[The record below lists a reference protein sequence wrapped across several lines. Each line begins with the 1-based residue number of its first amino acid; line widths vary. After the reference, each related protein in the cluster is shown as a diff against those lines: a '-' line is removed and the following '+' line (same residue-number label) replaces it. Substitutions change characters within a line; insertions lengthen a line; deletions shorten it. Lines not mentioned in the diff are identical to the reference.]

1 MGWPL
6 HAAAPGAGDSAD
18 RQGPGQEACRQGGR
32 AGPTCCR
39 EDRLGAS
46 ASPRRGARPGF
57 PTWALT
63 DWLRDFVEAE
73 AEATQTPPDLAGML
87 VLAVLSVTSARIV
100 VVRINDGYSEPLN
113 LYIVVALPPANR
125 KSPVFR
131 DCTAPISEFEREQ
144 VKSLTPQIAEAST
157 RLAIN
162 EVRLAKAQ
170 SDAAKADAQNQETL
184 MQQAVELAREIAE
197 TRVPKPPRLLAQDAT
212 AEKVKSLLHEYV
224 GRIAMMGAEGDL
236 FDTMAGRYGNRGSA
250 NFGVY
255 LDAHSGDDI
264 RVDRVGRPT
273 EYVRNPAPDPRT
285 HRPAR
290 GDPRPLR
297 EAGIPRIGT
306 SGPAPYRD
314 RGESGRPPEVEP
326 SSRPAQGPGH
336 LRPECAFPSGVCPE
350 QASCSEYDP
359 HELRLSPEAERLRL
373 DFADWLEPKLAPT
386 GELGHIADWAGKLAG
401 QVLRIAGNLHLADHA
416 GHPAPW
422 DLPVAGETLERAIA
436 IGHYLI
442 AHARAAF
449 GLMGADPVISDAR
462 HILVLDPPH
471 RDGFVHPARALRG
484 HQRTVQGGPAP
495 WNCPWICLIRHGY
508 LRERPEDSRSGP
520 GRRPSTTYDVNPL
533 ARSQNSQYSHNP
545 AGRPRDGLSDQV
557 SANSANC
564 ATGSACEDRPTRAL
578 ALALGRPR

>member
-1 MGWPL
+1 MLSRRSTGSLRFPST
-6 HAAAPGAGDSAD
+6 SA
-18 RQGPGQEACRQGGR
+18 Q
-32 AGPTCCR
+32 
-39 EDRLGAS
+39 
-46 ASPRRGARPGF
+46 RPGF

-273 EYVRNPAPDPRT
+273 EYVRNPALT
-285 HRPAR
+285 L
-290 GDPRPLR
+290 GL
-297 EAGIPRIGT
+297 T
-306 SGPAPYRD
+306 VQ
-314 RGESGRPPEVEP
+314 PEVIHGLSEKP
-326 SSRPAQGPGH
+326 GFRGLGLLARLLIVIAESLVGRRKSNPPPVPPKVRDTYAQNVH
-336 LRPECAFPSGVCPE
+336 SLLELRPE

-373 DFADWLEPKLAPT
+373 DFADWLEPQLAPT

-422 DLPVAGETLERAIA
+422 DLQVAGETLERAIA

-449 GLMGADPVISDAR
+449 ALMGADPVISDAR
-462 HILVLDPPH
+462 HIQSWILRTGMDSFTRRDLFEATKGRFKEVRRPGTAPGLPDPP
-471 RDGFVHPARALRG
+471 RIPPGTPGGFSIGPWPEALNNLRREPPGPIAEFAVFAQSGGEARRRA
-484 HQRTVQGGPAP
+484 V
-495 WNCPWICLIRHGY
+495 
-508 LRERPEDSRSGP
+508 RPGFSE
-520 GRRPSTTYDVNPL
+520 
-533 ARSQNSQYSHNP
+533 
-545 AGRPRDGLSDQV
+545 
-557 SANSANC
+557 
-564 ATGSACEDRPTRAL
+564 
-578 ALALGRPR
+578 